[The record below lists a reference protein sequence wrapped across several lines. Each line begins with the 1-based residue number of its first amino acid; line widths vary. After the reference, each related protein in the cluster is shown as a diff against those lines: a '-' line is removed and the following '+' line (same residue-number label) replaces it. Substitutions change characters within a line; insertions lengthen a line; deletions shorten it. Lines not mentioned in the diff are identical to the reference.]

1 MTNNRKSKVFIIKNN
16 IIIKIIELISVFS
29 GGFLLKKF
37 TETEKG
43 YFLAI
48 SLILLLITSLIL
60 GIDLLPI
67 SVKTLGDVT
76 NNKKLI
82 YQLLIMTIVSY
93 ISIILLFCAILFK
106 SILLGILSV
115 IGIVILIIISIKLD
129 NNK

>member
-29 GGFLLKKF
+29 GGVLLRKF
-37 TETEKG
+37 IETGEG

-76 NNKKLI
+76 SNKKLI
-82 YQLLIMTIVSY
+82 YQLLIMTIVSH

>member
-1 MTNNRKSKVFIIKNN
+1 MTNNRKSKVLIIKNN
-16 IIIKIIELISVFS
+16 IIIKIIGIISTFC
-29 GGFLLKKF
+29 GGVLLRKF
-37 TETEKG
+37 VETREG

-67 SVKTLGDVT
+67 SVKTIRDVT
-76 NNKKLI
+76 SNKKVI
-82 YQLLIMTIVSY
+82 YQLLILTIVNY
-93 ISIILLFCAILFK
+93 ISISLLFCAILFK
-106 SILLGILSV
+106 SIFLGILSV

>member
-67 SVKTLGDVT
+67 SVKTVKDVT
-76 NNKKLI
+76 SNKKVI
-82 YQLLIMTIVSY
+82 YQLLIMTIVNY
-93 ISIILLFCAILFK
+93 ITIILVFCAIVFK
-106 SILLGILSV
+106 SILLGILSIISV
-115 IGIVILIIISIKLD
+115 IILVGISIKLD

>member
-29 GGFLLKKF
+29 GGVLLRKF
-37 TETEKG
+37 IETGEG

-60 GIDLLPI
+60 EMDLLPI
-67 SVKTLGDVT
+67 SVKTVKDVT
-76 NNKKLI
+76 SNKKVI
-82 YQLLIMTIVSY
+82 YQLLIMTIVNY
-93 ISIILLFCAILFK
+93 ITIILVFCAIVFK
-106 SILLGILSV
+106 SILLGILSIISV
-115 IGIVILIIISIKLD
+115 IVLVGISIKLD

>member
-29 GGFLLKKF
+29 GGVLLRKF
-37 TETEKG
+37 IETGEG

-76 NNKKLI
+76 SNKKLI